1 METTLAYFNS
11 KDRNRRGGI
20 MSREKQYERAIQL
33 IREGA
38 DDEQI
43 RREFGYNPQVINGLR
58 QSLADKGP
66 TW

>member
-1 METTLAYFNS
+1 
-11 KDRNRRGGI
+11 
-20 MSREKQYERAIQL
+20 MSREKQYEHAIQL

-38 DDEQI
+38 DDDRL
-43 RREFGYNPQVINGLR
+43 RREFGFNQNVINGLR

>member
-1 METTLAYFNS
+1 
-11 KDRNRRGGI
+11 

-38 DDEQI
+38 DDDQL
-43 RREFGYNPQVINGLR
+43 RREFGFNQNVINGLR

-66 TW
+66 TTW